1 MVEKRRLARHWRG
14 RGEGKGRGRSGIEGG
29 QTEGWS

>member
-14 RGEGKGRGRSGIEGG
+14 RGRGGGRGRSGIEGG